1 MKRLSKGQKGS
12 SNLYERTQF
21 LCRKQNL
28 VLSIDVTVP
37 WGSDQWSKFLD
48 REAISKYVDY
58 VMLMAYDEHWA
69 SSPTSG
75 SVASIGWVE
84 RGVSES
90 LKLIPKEKLIL
101 GVPFY
106 TRIWTEKISN
116 GKTKVSS
123 KSIGMQYVD
132 KYLSD
137 KNESLKWD
145 KDAGQFLAEYKD
157 GNETL

>member
-1 MKRLSKGQKGS
+1 M
-12 SNLYERTQF
+12 
-21 LCRKQNL
+21 
-28 VLSIDVTVP
+28 
-37 WGSDQWSKFLD
+37 GSDQWSKFLD

-106 TRIWTEKISN
+106 TRIWTEK
-116 GKTKVSS
+116 
-123 KSIGMQYVD
+123 
-132 KYLSD
+132 YLMV
-137 KNESLKWD
+137 KRKLVQNRLVCNMLINIYPIKMN
-145 KDAGQFLAEYKD
+145 L
-157 GNETL
+157 